1 MTSSP
6 RRYGSPDAKNRSVLL
21 DAAEE
26 LLLAEGYSAV
36 TARRVA
42 AQAGLKHQLVHYYF
56 HTMDDLFLALFRRRA
71 EQGLEQ
77 QAAALASDRPLRA
90 LWTFST
96 DPAGASLTM
105 EFMSLAN
112 HREAI
117 RAEVAHY
124 AERLRAAQA
133 EALPG
138 ILQRYGIPPETCP
151 PIVLVFLTTCVA
163 RVLVLEDRL
172 GMSAGHDETR
182 AYVEDL
188 IQRLEEHPSQHD

>member
-1 MTSSP
+1 M
-6 RRYGSPDAKNRSVLL
+6 
-21 DAAEE
+21 DAAEQ

-56 HTMDDLFLALFRRRA
+56 HTMDDLLPRPAPPSRRTGPGTAGR
-71 EQGLEQ
+71 GTRLRP
-77 QAAALASDRPLRA
+77 AAARA
-90 LWTFST
+90 LWAFST

-138 ILQRYGIPPETCP
+138 ILRRYGVPPETCP
-151 PIVLVFLTTCVA
+151 PIVLVFLTTCVS

-188 IQRLEEHPSQHD
+188 IQTLEEQSPRCD